1 MNKEQIKN
9 KKILRTS
16 TVATSLETFCKDM
29 LRELNKRYE
38 VVAVSSD
45 DDDLRLIEQREGV
58 RVIPVNMKRQISPLT
73 DLKCLWKLYR
83 IFRKEKPDMVHS
95 ITPKAGLLSMM
106 AAWMA
111 RVPVRVH
118 TFTGLVFPTAKG
130 LKRRILILT
139 DKLTCACATTIY
151 PEGHGV
157 KNDLERYNITRKPLK
172 VLGHGNVR
180 GIDLDYYA
188 RTEEVLIS
196 ARDIRDDSLFTFI
209 FVGRLVGDK
218 GINELLWAF
227 DEISKT
233 NEKVRLILVGR
244 EEPELDP
251 LTDISKS
258 ILSTNKRILAVGQQN
273 DVRPWMAAADA
284 FVFPSYREGF
294 PNVVLEAGALDL
306 PAIVTD
312 INGSNEIIIEGKNGT
327 IITPRDRHALK
338 TKMVNW
344 LENPDMVSKMAAEAR
359 EMIISRYERHIVW
372 RALFD
377 EYAKLIDK

>member
-1 MNKEQIKN
+1 MGKLT
-9 KKILRTS
+9 KIIRTS
-16 TVATSLETFCKDM
+16 TVATSLETFCKD
-29 LRELNKRYE
+29 LLCELNKSYE
-38 VVAVSSD
+38 IVAVSSD
-45 DDDLRLIEQREGV
+45 DEDLRLIEHREGV
-58 RVIPVNMKRQISPLT
+58 RVVPINMKRQIAPLS
-73 DLKCLWKLYR
+73 DIWSLWQLYR

-172 VLGHGNVR
+172 VLGYGNVR
-180 GIDLDYYA
+180 GIDRDYYA

-327 IITPRDRHALK
+327 IIKPRDRHALK